1 MARCVCAHVHTEPRG
16 RVMARCVCV
25 HVHTEPRGDGKHYLC
40 WSHFI
45 AMIHRDQVLFSH
57 SISHVKG
64 DPGHKSGTVEQVSV
78 EAIILRQTLLVVG
91 TTGPLPLG
99 PHCFQWDA
107 G

>member
-1 MARCVCAHVHTEPRG
+1 MHTVCPCTHRAKGAGDGTV
-16 RVMARCVCV
+16 CVCV

>member
-1 MARCVCAHVHTEPRG
+1 MCAHVPREPREGTGDAMVCVPTYTEPK
-16 RVMARCVCV
+16 
-25 HVHTEPRGDGKHYLC
+25 GDGKHYLC

-99 PHCFQWDA
+99 PHCVQWDT

>member
-1 MARCVCAHVHTEPRG
+1 MVCVPTYREPREGTGDAMVCVPTYTEPK
-16 RVMARCVCV
+16 
-25 HVHTEPRGDGKHYLC
+25 GDGKHYLC

-99 PHCFQWDA
+99 PHCVQWDT